1 MVRANAAASDRRHRS
16 LQLLPFDAILV
27 RARVIALFLFW
38 RMGMDKETFFKT
50 LIGEEVEFT
59 VPRFRIAKE
68 APKQGVVTGA
78 DSAFVYIDTEPYSI
92 DLVEI
97 E

>member
-1 MVRANAAASDRRHRS
+1 
-16 LQLLPFDAILV
+16 
-27 RARVIALFLFW
+27 
-38 RMGMDKETFFKT
+38 MDKETFFKT

-59 VPRFRIAKE
+59 IPRFRITKE
-68 APKQGVVTGA
+68 LPRHGVITGA

-92 DLVEI
+92 DLVEV

>member
-1 MVRANAAASDRRHRS
+1 
-16 LQLLPFDAILV
+16 
-27 RARVIALFLFW
+27 
-38 RMGMDKETFFKT
+38 MDKEAFFKT

-59 VPRFRIAKE
+59 VPRFRITKE
-68 APKQGVVTGA
+68 NSKRGVVTGV
-78 DSAFVYIDTEPYSI
+78 DSAFIYIDTEPYSI

>member
-1 MVRANAAASDRRHRS
+1 
-16 LQLLPFDAILV
+16 
-27 RARVIALFLFW
+27 
-38 RMGMDKETFFKT
+38 MDKEAFFKT

-59 VPRFRIAKE
+59 VPRFRIKKE
-68 APKQGVVTGA
+68 NARRGVVTGV
-78 DSAFVYIDTEPYSI
+78 DSAFIYIDTEPYSI

>member
-1 MVRANAAASDRRHRS
+1 
-16 LQLLPFDAILV
+16 
-27 RARVIALFLFW
+27 
-38 RMGMDKETFFKT
+38 MDKEAFFKT
-50 LIGEEVEFT
+50 LIGEEVDFT
-59 VPRFRIAKE
+59 IPRFSITKE
-68 APKQGVVTGA
+68 ESKHGVVTGV

>member
-1 MVRANAAASDRRHRS
+1 
-16 LQLLPFDAILV
+16 
-27 RARVIALFLFW
+27 
-38 RMGMDKETFFKT
+38 MDKTELFKS

-59 VPRFRIAKE
+59 IPRFRITKE
-68 APKQGVVTGA
+68 NARRGVVTGV
-78 DSAFVYIDTEPYSI
+78 DSAFIYIDTEPYSI

>member
-1 MVRANAAASDRRHRS
+1 
-16 LQLLPFDAILV
+16 
-27 RARVIALFLFW
+27 
-38 RMGMDKETFFKT
+38 MDKEAFFKT

-59 VPRFRIAKE
+59 VPRFRITKENAKT
-68 APKQGVVTGA
+68 GVVTGA

>member
-1 MVRANAAASDRRHRS
+1 
-16 LQLLPFDAILV
+16 
-27 RARVIALFLFW
+27 
-38 RMGMDKETFFKT
+38 MDKTEFFKS
-50 LIGEEVEFT
+50 LIGEEVDFT
-59 VPRFRIAKE
+59 IPRFRITKE
-68 APKQGVVTGA
+68 APKQGVITGA

>member
-1 MVRANAAASDRRHRS
+1 
-16 LQLLPFDAILV
+16 
-27 RARVIALFLFW
+27 
-38 RMGMDKETFFKT
+38 MDKETFFKT

-59 VPRFRIAKE
+59 VPRFRITKENAKR
-68 APKQGVVTGA
+68 GVVTGV
-78 DSAFVYIDTEPYSI
+78 DSAFIYIDTEPYSI

>member
-1 MVRANAAASDRRHRS
+1 MN
-16 LQLLPFDAILV
+16 
-27 RARVIALFLFW
+27 
-38 RMGMDKETFFKT
+38 KTEFFKS
-50 LIGEEVEFT
+50 LIGEKVAFT
-59 VPRFRIAKE
+59 MPRFRITKE
-68 APKQGVVTGA
+68 SPKRGVITGA